1 MRMFIKDIHRSLRT
15 LAKRPAFFVVA
26 PLTPSLGIGANTTL
40 FSVVHAVVWR
50 QLPFRHT
57 DGTFWTKRIV
67 QVYYRF
73 IRKRRPRERPIV
85 ITVISKGVNRTL
97 RLMLLDR

>member
-73 IRKRRPRERPIV
+73 IRKRRPA
-85 ITVISKGVNRTL
+85 RTAY
-97 RLMLLDR
+97 RHHCYFKRSEPHAQIDAPG